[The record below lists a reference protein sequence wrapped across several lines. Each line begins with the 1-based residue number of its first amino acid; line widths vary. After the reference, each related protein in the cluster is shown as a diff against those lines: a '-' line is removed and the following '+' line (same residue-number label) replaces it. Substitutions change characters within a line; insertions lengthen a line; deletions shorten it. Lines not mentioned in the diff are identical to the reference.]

1 MRPEGGAVVWLPRC
15 HLAVWSL
22 TLPSGL
28 LPPREGH
35 LAPFLLVSSI
45 LPTFLYFCIS
55 PPFFLSHTLLS
66 PSHLSFLSLIQSTD
80 NNHCTC
86 SHTKIAHLSELQR
99 DWRMALEDEVCTKP
113 RGGWVPPRCLWRT
126 HFWQQLLFISLL
138 ISVGSQPPR
147 KDWVMEQI
155 TASAVGTLGC

>member
-55 PPFFLSHTLLS
+55 PPFFLAHSLLS

-99 DWRMALEDEVCTKP
+99 DWRHGNSVS
-113 RGGWVPPRCLWRT
+113 GGMVQRIVFGFQELHGHSYLKFTPIPWR
-126 HFWQQLLFISLL
+126 
-138 ISVGSQPPR
+138 
-147 KDWVMEQI
+147 
-155 TASAVGTLGC
+155 